1 MSRLDWVGI
10 QKKTRYQHNMHIT
23 GTLCA
28 IGAGIFFG
36 FIGPVTKIAYNLGV
50 GIGLAIILRYLIA
63 TILISPF
70 IISNKP
76 TFAMYKKQIWML
88 MLLTSGSILLTT
100 GLLISVKY
108 IDVSLAILIFST
120 YPIIILFVSILIDK
134 EKIDLKIKLV
144 FLITFSGLFL
154 VLGPSLESL
163 NIFGVSSAIIASV
176 GASIIILTNQKLSNR
191 QISSIHINAFTNLF
205 NFIFFIIVISLFFE
219 INIHISVKAWLIILI
234 PSFCYAVAFFLQLS
248 AIPRIG
254 QSKTALLLYTEPMIA
269 VLAAIVLLKEVLNF
283 FQSLGAIIVISS
295 LIFATYN
302 TNKKIKNEFS

>member
-1 MSRLDWVGI
+1 
-10 QKKTRYQHNMHIT
+10 MHII

-63 TILISPF
+63 TMLISPF

-191 QISSIHINAFTNLF
+191 QISTIHINAFTNLF
-205 NFIFFIIVISLFFE
+205 NFIFFIIIISLFFE

>member
-1 MSRLDWVGI
+1 
-10 QKKTRYQHNMHIT
+10 MHII

-120 YPIIILFVSILIDK
+120 YPIIVLFVSILIDK
-134 EKIDLKIKLV
+134 EKIDLKIKVV

-191 QISSIHINAFTNLF
+191 QISTIHINAFTNLF
-205 NFIFFIIVISLFFE
+205 NFIFFIIIISLFFE
-219 INIHISVKAWLIILI
+219 INIHISLKAWLIILI

-269 VLAAIVLLKEVLNF
+269 VLSAIVLLKEVLNF

>member
-10 QKKTRYQHNMHIT
+10 QKKTRYQHNMHII

-63 TILISPF
+63 TMLISPF